1 VEAAIWGLLGTI
13 VGALASIGTTFIQ
26 TRNTHA
32 LQRSVAQIERE
43 ERRRFFQ
50 RDTIV
55 ELQDTLHDLY
65 RMVTRAFLEDEA
77 LFRKHGTWGNHPLSE
92 EVNDGV
98 RVLRRRLII
107 LVGRVADDELR
118 GEINAASEALMGMT
132 MARTQEE
139 ATRLYPVVTSQGAR
153 IMERIGRGLRA
164 QY

>member
-1 VEAAIWGLLGTI
+1 VEPAIWGLLGTI

-32 LQRSVAQIERE
+32 LQRSIAQIERE
-43 ERRRFFQ
+43 ERRRSFQ
-50 RDTIV
+50 RDTLI

-77 LFRKHGTWGNHPLSE
+77 LFRQRGTWGTHPLSE
-92 EVNDGV
+92 AVSDGE
-98 RVLRRRLII
+98 RILRRRLII

-118 GEINAASEALMGMT
+118 GEINAASEALTGIT
-132 MARTQEE
+132 MARTHEE
-139 ATRLYPVVTSQGAR
+139 ATRLYPVVSNEGVR
-153 IMERIGRGLRA
+153 VMERIGRGLRA